1 MDAYDRR
8 ETIPPITSEHPDF
21 DTDAAYE
28 VLAVIEQRRRASGWR
43 SVGRKIGFTNRT
55 LWPRYNIW
63 QPMWASMWEHGIH
76 PADDGHASFSLLPLV
91 QPRIEPEV
99 VFCLREALAPTDDAT
114 EILRRTEW
122 IAASFEIVHAHFPDW
137 KFAAPDC
144 TAAFGLHGGLVI
156 GTPLTVT
163 DENRDLLVDALP
175 RTEVTLS
182 KGGTVVDR
190 GVGSDVLD
198 SPALALAH
206 LHASAARAGR
216 GAGAGRRHRHDRNNH
231 RRLAGRARRHMVFG
245 LWLPWRRGPRRDV
258 HRQPLSRRVTVT
270 SCGAAETS
278 PPSPSHPADRAG
290 RARGCRRSRWAP
302 RLR

>member
-1 MDAYDRR
+1 MRDDIEAIATLLMDAYDRR
-8 ETIPPITSEHPDF
+8 ETLPPITHEHPDF
-21 DTDAAYE
+21 DIDAAYD
-28 VLAVIEQRRRASGWR
+28 VLSAIEQRRRASGWR

-55 LWPRYNIW
+55 LWPRYDIW
-63 QPMWASMWEHGIH
+63 QPMWASMWEHGIYR
-76 PADDGHASFSLLPLV
+76 AANGRASFSLAPLV

-99 VFCLREALAPTDDAT
+99 VFCLREPLAPTDDAT

-156 GTPLTVT
+156 GAPLMVT
-163 DENRDLLVDALP
+163 DANRDSLVDALP

-182 KGGTVVDR
+182 KGDTVVDR

-206 LHASAARAGR
+206 LTRV
-216 GAGAGRRHRHDRNNH
+216 
-231 RRLAGRARRHMVFG
+231 L
-245 LWLPWRRGPRRDV
+245 RD
-258 HRQPLSRRVTVT
+258 Q
-270 SCGAAETS
+270 GAAPVQAGDIVTTGTITDAWPVETGETWS
-278 PPSPSHPADRAG
+278 SDYGSLGVEGLVVTFTDS
-290 RARGCRRSRWAP
+290 RSRDE
-302 RLR
+302 

>member
-1 MDAYDRR
+1 MRDDIEAIASLLMDAYDRR

-76 PADDGHASFSLLPLV
+76 PADDGRASFSLLPLV

-206 LHASAARAGR
+206 LTRVLHEQGAAPVQAGDIVTT
-216 GAGAGRRHRHDRNNH
+216 GTITDAWPVEPGDTWSSDYGC
-231 RRLAGRARRHMVFG
+231 LGVEG
-245 LWLPWRRGPRRDV
+245 LVVTFTDS
-258 HRQPLSRRVTVT
+258 LSRD
-270 SCGAAETS
+270 E
-278 PPSPSHPADRAG
+278 
-290 RARGCRRSRWAP
+290 
-302 RLR
+302 

>member
-1 MDAYDRR
+1 
-8 ETIPPITSEHPDF
+8 
-21 DTDAAYE
+21 
-28 VLAVIEQRRRASGWR
+28 
-43 SVGRKIGFTNRT
+43 
-55 LWPRYNIW
+55 
-63 QPMWASMWEHGIH
+63 MWEHGIH
-76 PADDGHASFSLLPLV
+76 LADGGRASFSLAPLV

-156 GTPLTVT
+156 GAPLTVT
-163 DENRDLLVDALP
+163 DENRDSLVDALP

-206 LHASAARAGR
+206 LTRVLHEQGAAPVQAGDIVTT
-216 GAGAGRRHRHDRNNH
+216 GTITDAWPVEPGETWSSDYGC
-231 RRLAGRARRHMVFG
+231 LGVEG
-245 LWLPWRRGPRRDV
+245 LVVTFTDS
-258 HRQPLSRRVTVT
+258 LSRD
-270 SCGAAETS
+270 E
-278 PPSPSHPADRAG
+278 
-290 RARGCRRSRWAP
+290 
-302 RLR
+302 

>member
-1 MDAYDRR
+1 MRDDIEAIASLLMDAYDRR

-55 LWPRYNIW
+55 LWPRYDIW

-76 PADDGHASFSLLPLV
+76 PADDGRASFSLLPLV

-163 DENRDLLVDALP
+163 DENRDSLVDALP

-206 LHASAARAGR
+206 LTRVLHEQGAAPVQAGDIVTT
-216 GAGAGRRHRHDRNNH
+216 GTITDAWPVEPGDTWSSDYGC
-231 RRLAGRARRHMVFG
+231 LGVEG
-245 LWLPWRRGPRRDV
+245 LVVTFTDS
-258 HRQPLSRRVTVT
+258 LSRD
-270 SCGAAETS
+270 E
-278 PPSPSHPADRAG
+278 
-290 RARGCRRSRWAP
+290 
-302 RLR
+302 